1 MTHKEIIEVLAKKR
15 KELKWSYGRLA
26 KESGMNVSTV
36 HHSLNLKT
44 VPDTIRLV
52 KMADALG
59 CEVVVTDLKK

>member
-1 MTHKEIIEVLAKKR
+1 MTHKEIIKVLAKKR

-36 HHSLNLKT
+36 HYSLNLKT

-59 CEVVVTDLKK
+59 CEVVVKDLKK

>member
-1 MTHKEIIEVLAKKR
+1 MTHKEIIKVLARKR
-15 KELKWSYGRLA
+15 ISLKWSYGRLA

-36 HHSLNLKT
+36 HHSLKLKT

-59 CEVVVTDLKK
+59 CEVVVKNLNK

>member
-1 MTHKEIIEVLAKKR
+1 MTHKEIIKVLAKKR
-15 KELKWSYGRLA
+15 ISLKWSYGKLA

-36 HHSLNLKT
+36 HHSLNFRS

-59 CEVVVTDLKK
+59 CEVVVKNLNK

>member
-1 MTHKEIIEVLAKKR
+1 MTHKEIIKVLAKKR

-36 HHSLNLKT
+36 HYSLNLKT

>member
-1 MTHKEIIEVLAKKR
+1 MTHKEIIKVLAKKR

-36 HHSLNLKT
+36 HHSLKLKT